1 MDCGGLTGKRF
12 WGVGGW
18 LSIKECP
25 ESLAPQESWELNWKG
40 GVTIKS
46 PFKRIAQEKG
56 GGLK

>member
-25 ESLAPQESWELNWKG
+25 ESLAPQESWEL
-40 GVTIKS
+40 
-46 PFKRIAQEKG
+46 
-56 GGLK
+56 GLRFTQTS